1 MKCKPPKVTELWLLW
16 NVDTSDWAIA
26 YDDPTPEVAY
36 LWAKDK
42 KAITA
47 LQKHQ
52 REIYDVKSVPIRI
65 I

>member
-1 MKCKPPKVTELWLLW
+1 MKTKPPQIRELWLLW
-16 NVDTSDWAIA
+16 NVEPKDWAIA
-26 YDDPTPEVAY
+26 FDDPMPEVAY

-52 REIYDVKSVPIRI
+52 REIYEVKSVPIRI